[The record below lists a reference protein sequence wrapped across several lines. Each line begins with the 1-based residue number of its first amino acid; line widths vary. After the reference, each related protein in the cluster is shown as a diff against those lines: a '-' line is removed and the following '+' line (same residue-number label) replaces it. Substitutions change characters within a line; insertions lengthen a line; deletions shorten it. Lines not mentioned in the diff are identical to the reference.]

1 MLVSMDASALNAT
14 IVHRREIHERLAI
27 LHVRP
32 DALPFPVF
40 EPGQFVQLG
49 LIQEA
54 PPRPGSQAGGAPRLR
69 ISKRSY
75 SIASSPLEREH
86 YEFFLALVEEG
97 RLTPHLWKLGEG
109 DRCFVDSRAI
119 GTFTLRR
126 VPPGIDLVL
135 VATGTGV
142 APYVS
147 MLRTYRADPPWRR
160 AVLIHGARHASELAY
175 DLELEAHAR
184 SDPRF
189 RYLPVVSRDPETWL
203 GEKGHVQVAL
213 APDRFA
219 ALAGFPLDS
228 SSCHVLLCGNP
239 DMIRSVRDLL
249 SPLGFAA
256 PTADAP
262 GNLHYERYW

>member
-1 MLVSMDASALNAT
+1 MEASALNAT

-27 LHVRP
+27 LRVRP

-49 LIQEA
+49 LIQES
-54 PPRPGSQAGGAPRLR
+54 PPRPGSEAGAAPRLR
-69 ISKRSY
+69 IAKRPY
-75 SIASSPLEREH
+75 SIASSPLETDY
-86 YEFFLALVEEG
+86 YEFFLALIEEG

-109 DRCFVDSRAI
+109 GRCFVDSRAV
-119 GTFTLRR
+119 GTFTLRA
-126 VPPGIDLVL
+126 VPPGTDVAM

-175 DLELEAHAR
+175 DVELEALAR

-189 RYLPVVSRDPETWL
+189 RYVPVVSRDPETWP
-203 GEKGHVQVAL
+203 GVKGHVQVAL
-213 APDRFA
+213 DPERFA
-219 ALAGFPLDS
+219 ALAGFPLDA

-239 DMIRSVRDLL
+239 DMIRSARELL
-249 SPLGFAA
+249 LPLGFAA
-256 PTADAP
+256 PTATAA

>member
-1 MLVSMDASALNAT
+1 MLVGMDASALNAT

-32 DALPFPVF
+32 DALPIPRF

-49 LIQEA
+49 LLEETPSRVRIA
-54 PPRPGSQAGGAPRLR
+54 KRP
-69 ISKRSY
+69 Y
-75 SIASSPLEREH
+75 SIASSPLETDH
-86 YEFFLALVEEG
+86 YELFLALIEDG
-97 RLTPHLWKLGEG
+97 RLTPELWKLGEG

-119 GTFTLRR
+119 GKFTLRL
-126 VPPGIDLVL
+126 VPPGMDLVL

-147 MLRTYRADPPWRR
+147 MLRTYRADPPWKR
-160 AVLIHGARHASELAY
+160 AVLIHGARHASELVY
-175 DLELEAHAR
+175 DVELEALAR
-184 SDPRF
+184 SDRRF
-189 RYLPVVSRDPETWL
+189 RYVPVVSRDPDTWA
-203 GEKGHVQVAL
+203 GPKGHVQVAL
-213 APDRFA
+213 EPKRFA
-219 ALAGFPLDS
+219 ELAGFPLDA

-239 DMIRSVRDLL
+239 DMIRSVRELL
-249 SPLGFAA
+249 LPLGFAA